1 MVRFDV
7 STENGTLD
15 LFQERFH
22 ESFDSIIELVVPKN
36 LKKKTRNEELGDKER
51 TDQQKLVVTQNQPK
65 PNQLSS
71 RSVLQFLLVWT
82 TVTAFTSPMAMKL
95 STHQLKPRNLL
106 KHCFHMKNLL
116 LLLNLFWLYRQ
127 SFFWRFNYFLVSV
140 FGAKIKILLQLD
152 GVVVRSRKSDS
163 LPVYSK
169 GPG

>member
-1 MVRFDV
+1 MLALRMGHLICSRNGFMSP
-7 STENGTLD
+7 STPLSNSWFPKTWKRKQGMKSLETKN
-15 LFQERFH
+15 
-22 ESFDSIIELVVPKN
+22 ELISRSWLL
-36 LKKKTRNEELGDKER
+36 LKT
-51 TDQQKLVVTQNQPK
+51 TH
-65 PNQLSS
+65 QLSS

-82 TVTAFTSPMAMKL
+82 TITAFTSPMAMKP

-106 KHCFHMKNLL
+106 KHCFHMKNHL

-127 SFFWRFNYFLVSV
+127 SFFWKCNYFLVSV